1 MALYMPAASSHSL
14 KRFFDLRLT
23 GMISP
28 LIVWS
33 ASSHTLIWSPP
44 HGFWPLV
51 DTQETFR
58 PWTVPG
64 TPAGSAASG
73 AGGGAHIYSSG
84 TQAEKNGS
92 QRSSS
97 PPPSSLLFHLLLGDH
112 SETWK
117 HGYLCIKTKLL
128 FSLSLRLCKPHP
140 VGFTEIVLPLWTR
153 SSRSIKRSQRPA
165 CGSGRAPQSFHR
177 LHAKHICAI

>member
-1 MALYMPAASSHSL
+1 MPAVFSRSL
-14 KRFFDLRLT
+14 KHFFDLRHT

-28 LIVWS
+28 LSVWS

-64 TPAGSAASG
+64 TQAGSASSG
-73 AGGGAHIYSSG
+73 AGGGAHIYILV
-84 TQAEKNGS
+84 TQAEKNCS
-92 QRSSS
+92 LRSSS
-97 PPPSSLLFHLLLGDH
+97 PPPSSLPFHLLLGDH

-117 HGYLCIKTKLL
+117 HRHLCIKTKLL
-128 FSLSLRLCKPHP
+128 FSLSLCLCKPDP
-140 VGFTEIVLPLWTR
+140 AGFSKIVQPLWTR
-153 SSRSIKRSQRPA
+153 SSRSIKRSQRTA
-165 CGSGRAPQSFHR
+165 CGLGWAPQSFHR